1 MERNVPVVGFLNVVV
16 VKTEIKNMLRHTKTS
31 VGKNAFND
39 YAKHV
44 LPWAVSTAQEA
55 LLWTSPD
62 SKLSVATRAQWTI
75 SELGSWGHT
84 NSNKNHDINDINTQY

>member
-44 LPWAVSTAQEA
+44 LP
-55 LLWTSPD
+55 
-62 SKLSVATRAQWTI
+62 
-75 SELGSWGHT
+75 
-84 NSNKNHDINDINTQY
+84 